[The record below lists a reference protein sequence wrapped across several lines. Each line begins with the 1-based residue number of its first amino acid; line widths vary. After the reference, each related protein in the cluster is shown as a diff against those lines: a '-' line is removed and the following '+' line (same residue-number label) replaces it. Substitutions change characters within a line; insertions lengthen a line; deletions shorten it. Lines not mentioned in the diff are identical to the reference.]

1 MYFEYIVA
9 ISQNGV
15 IGNNNRI
22 PWNLPEDLQYFKK
35 MTQNS
40 IVIMGRK
47 TFDSLPNGPL
57 PNRLNI
63 VLSRKQPDL
72 ASLSPNVIF
81 TDQEHVL
88 EIIRKNRTENQKVF
102 VIGGNE
108 IYKMFFD
115 QCKMIHVTVI
125 YEAFAGD
132 TVFPYDPDYLLS
144 HGYKNIYKSE
154 LMLSKSNQLPY
165 QFLTFHKVLSGWEL

>member
-35 MTQNS
+35 ITNNS

-63 VLSRKQPDL
+63 VLSRKPSTL
-72 ASLSPNVIF
+72 ENLPANVIF
-81 TDQEHVL
+81 TDPDHVL
-88 EIIRKNRTENQKVF
+88 EIIQRNRSENQKVF

-108 IYKMFFD
+108 IYKLFFD
-115 QCKMIHVTVI
+115 RCKMIHVTVI
-125 YEAFAGD
+125 YEAFDGD
-132 TVFPYDPDYLLS
+132 TVFPYDPDFLMN

-154 LMLSKSNQLPY
+154 VMFSKSNQLPY
-165 QFLTFHKVLSGWEL
+165 QFLTFHKVLSGWDL